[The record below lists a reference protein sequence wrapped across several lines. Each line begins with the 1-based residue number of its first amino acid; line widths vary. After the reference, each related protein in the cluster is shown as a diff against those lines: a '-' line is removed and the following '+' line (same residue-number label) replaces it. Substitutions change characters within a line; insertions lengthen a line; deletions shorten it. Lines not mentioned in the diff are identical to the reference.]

1 MKLLIV
7 IVQNKDANKLQSAF
21 AKNNVHQTKLSTTG
35 GFLKSGNT
43 TFMIGIEDERVN
55 DVLDI
60 IKNVSSKREQY
71 MTPPVNLDGGV
82 SDSSYPVKIEVGG
95 ATVMEMPMDNFY
107 RF

>member
-1 MKLLIV
+1 
-7 IVQNKDANKLQSAF
+7 
-21 AKNNVHQTKLSTTG
+21 
-35 GFLKSGNT
+35 
-43 TFMIGIEDERVN
+43 
-55 DVLDI
+55 
-60 IKNVSSKREQY
+60 